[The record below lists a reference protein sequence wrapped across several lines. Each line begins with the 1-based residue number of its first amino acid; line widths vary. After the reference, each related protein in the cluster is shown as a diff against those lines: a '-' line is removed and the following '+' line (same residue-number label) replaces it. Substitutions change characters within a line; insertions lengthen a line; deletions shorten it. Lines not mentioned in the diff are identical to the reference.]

1 MKIGKIIE
9 STKSITSK
17 EVENRLC
24 LNCNRLIN
32 IRYQLVLNKLNK
44 AKAVN
49 FILIYEVLT
58 RLTHSKLIISV
69 EIVGI

>member
-24 LNCNRLIN
+24 SNCNRLIN
-32 IRYQLVLNKLNK
+32 IRYQLVLNKIN
-44 AKAVN
+44 
-49 FILIYEVLT
+49 
-58 RLTHSKLIISV
+58 
-69 EIVGI
+69 

>member
-24 LNCNRLIN
+24 LNCNCLIN

-58 RLTHSKLIISV
+58 RVIHSKQLFMLKF
-69 EIVGI
+69 